1 MTTASSH
8 GSKAAL
14 SVATSAIGPW
24 TTNSELKEVADSSE
38 TTGYGSVGHEYADDE
53 GLAAHT
59 FTCSGWYDKT
69 AVTGTEAVF
78 RGQRGRNLAIVYG
91 PEGSAAGKPRHSFTG
106 HLDDYTITVPFDG
119 IVKWSASF
127 KVSGDI
133 TTDTYS
139 A

>member
-14 SVATSAIGPW
+14 SVATSAISPW
-24 TTNSELKEVADSSE
+24 TTATELKRAADKSE
-38 TTGYGSVGHEYADDE
+38 TTAYGSVGHEYADDE
-53 GLAAHT
+53 GLKAHT

-69 AVTGTEAVF
+69 DTTGTEDVLG
-78 RGQRGRNLAIVYG
+78 GQEGHNLALVYG
-91 PEGSAAGKPRHSFTG
+91 PEGSATGKPRHSFTA
-106 HLDDYTITVPFDG
+106 HLDDFTLTIPVAD

-127 KVSGDI
+127 TVSGEV
-133 TTDTYS
+133 TTDTY

>member
-14 SVATSAIGPW
+14 SVATKAIGPW
-24 TTNSELKEVADSSE
+24 TTASELVEAADKSE
-38 TTGYGSVGHEYADDE
+38 TTAYGSVGHEYADNE

-69 AVTGTEAVF
+69 ATTGTEAVF
-78 RGQRGRNLAIVYG
+78 RGQRGKNLAIVFG
-91 PEGSAAGKPRHSFTG
+91 PQGSTSSKPRHSFTG
-106 HLDDYTITVPFDG
+106 HLDDFKTTVPVND

-127 KVSGDI
+127 TVSGDI
-133 TTDTYS
+133 TTDTYP
-139 A
+139 

>member
-14 SVATSAIGPW
+14 SIAASDIGPW
-24 TTNSELKEVADSSE
+24 TTTSELKRSADKSE
-38 TTGYGSVGHEYADDE
+38 ITAYGSEGHEYADQE
-53 GLAAHT
+53 GLKANT

-69 AVTGTEAVF
+69 ATTGTEPVL
-78 RGQRGRNLAIVYG
+78 GGVIGHNLAVIYG
-91 PEGSAAGKPRHSFTG
+91 PEGSTTGAVRHNFTA
-106 HLDDYTITVPFDG
+106 HLDDFTVTSPVAE

-127 KVSGDI
+127 TVSGI
-133 TTDTYS
+133 VTTDTY